1 MLVLIKVEYLQ
12 DSHCQAR
19 DPILQRQIF
28 DDEIPSRG
36 RLVNQLVP
44 LKHYIDVL
52 IPALWEGQVF

>member
-12 DSHCQAR
+12 GQAR